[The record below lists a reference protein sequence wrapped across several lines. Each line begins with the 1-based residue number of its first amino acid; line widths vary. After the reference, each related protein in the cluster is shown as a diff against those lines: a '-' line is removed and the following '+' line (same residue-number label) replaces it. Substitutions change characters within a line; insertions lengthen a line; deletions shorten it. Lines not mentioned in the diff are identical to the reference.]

1 MFLSFTLVRPRFLIA
16 VLLLCAVAF
25 SGCSPTYVM
34 RAAYEEGKI
43 LWRREPIEEALK
55 KPDLDPKTRDKFE
68 LVLAAR
74 EYARDK
80 LKFNVK
86 GSYASY
92 SFVDRQTLS
101 YVLMAV
107 PKTDLKPYMWWFMIV
122 GNVPYKGYFSQD
134 EALAEA
140 KRFEKD
146 GYDTYIRT
154 SAAFSTLG
162 WFDDPLLAHLLRFDK
177 VTLADTIFHELF
189 HNTLYVGSAGAFNES
204 LANFV
209 GAHAAISFFRD
220 RYGEGSPE
228 HLRAISEWQEELEF
242 SRFLTDMA
250 ASLGELYAK
259 KIPLKETLRL
269 RDEVFSRAQKS
280 WAEEVKDRPD
290 HRYRSFAKVP
300 LNNAVLAQHMLYLRD
315 LDLFESVYQL
325 NGKDL
330 ARSVASIKDIVKA
343 GGDPYGDVRVLA
355 QNLEE
360 NSLRAANRLS
370 ESPNRVNVI
379 GNVR

>member
-1 MFLSFTLVRPRFLIA
+1 M
-16 VLLLCAVAF
+16 VLLSVAL

-34 RAAYEEGKI
+34 QAAVEEGKI
-43 LWRREPIEEALK
+43 LWRRQPIEEALN
-55 KPDLDPKTRDKFE
+55 KPDLDPKTRDKFKT
-68 LVLAAR
+68 VLAVR
-74 EYARDK
+74 EYARDQ

-86 GSYASY
+86 GSYSTV
-92 SFVDRQTLS
+92 SFVDRQNLS
-101 YVLMAV
+101 YVLMAT
-107 PKTDLKPYMWWFMIV
+107 PKTDLKPYMWWFFIV
-122 GNVPYKGYFSQD
+122 GDVPYKGYFTEE

-189 HNTLYVGSAGAFNES
+189 HNTLYVGGAGAFNES

-209 GAHAAISFFRD
+209 GAHAAIRFFHD
-220 RYGEGSPE
+220 QSGEGSPD
-228 HLRAISEWQEELEF
+228 HLRAVEEWEEELEF
-242 SRFLTDMA
+242 SRFLTGLA
-250 ASLGELYAK
+250 ATVKELYAR
-259 KIPLKETLRL
+259 KIPEAEKLKQRE
-269 RDEVFSRAQKS
+269 EIFSKAQQQ
-280 WAEEVKDRPD
+280 WAEKVADRPNN
-290 HRYRSFAKVP
+290 RYRSFAKKP
-300 LNNAVLAQHMLYLRD
+300 LNNAVLAHHLLYLRD

-325 NGKDL
+325 SGKDL
-330 ARSVASIKDIVKA
+330 AKSVASIKKSVKR
-343 GGDPYGDVRVLA
+343 GSDPFDDVHMLA

-360 NSLRAANRLS
+360 NNLRAANRLS

-379 GNVR
+379 GGAR

>member
-1 MFLSFTLVRPRFLIA
+1 MLLGFTLSRLRWMVAGL
-16 VLLLCAVAF
+16 VLFAVAF

-34 RAAYEEGKI
+34 QAAFEEGKI
-43 LWRREPIEEALK
+43 LWRRQPIEEALNNK
-55 KPDLDPKTRDKFE
+55 DLDPKSREKFE
-68 LVLAAR
+68 MVLAAR
-74 EYARDK
+74 DYARDR

-86 GSYASY
+86 GSYATY
-92 SFVDRQTLS
+92 SFVDRQNLS

-107 PKTDLKPYMWWFMIV
+107 PKTDLKPYKWWFVIV
-122 GNVPYKGYFSQD
+122 GDVPYKGYFSQE

-140 KRFEKD
+140 KRFEQQ

-209 GAHAAISFFRD
+209 GAHAAISFFRE
-220 RYGEGSPE
+220 RSGEGSPD
-228 HLRAISEWQEELEF
+228 HLRAVADWEEELEF
-242 SRFLTDMA
+242 SRFLSDMA
-250 ASLGELYAK
+250 ATLKDLYAK
-259 KIPLKETLRL
+259 NLPVEEKLRL
-269 RDEVFSRAQKS
+269 REQVFSKAQRD
-280 WAEEVKDRPD
+280 WTERMKDRPE
-290 HRYRSFAKVP
+290 HRYRSFTKVK
-300 LNNAVLAQHMLYLRD
+300 LNNAVLAQHLLYLRD

-325 NGKDL
+325 SGKDL
-330 ARSVASIKDIVKA
+330 AKSVVSIKDAVKK
-343 GGDPYGDVRVLA
+343 GSNPYDDVHLLA

-360 NSLRAANRLS
+360 KSLRAANRLS
-370 ESPNRVNVI
+370 DSANRVNVI
-379 GNVR
+379 GGAR

>member
-1 MFLSFTLVRPRFLIA
+1 MFLGFTLARPRFPVA

-25 SGCSPTYVM
+25 SGCSPAYIM
-34 RAAYEEGKI
+34 RAAFEEGKI
-43 LWRREPIEEALK
+43 LWRREPIEEALQ
-55 KPDLDPKTRDKFE
+55 KPDLDPKTRDQFK
-68 LVLAAR
+68 LVLAVR
-74 EYARDK
+74 EYARDQ

-92 SFVDRQTLS
+92 SFVDRQNLS

-107 PKTDLKPYMWWFMIV
+107 PKTDLKPHMWWFMVV
-122 GNVPYKGYFSQD
+122 GNVPYKGYFTQQ
-134 EALAEA
+134 EALADA

-154 SAAFSTLG
+154 SAAYSTLG

-189 HNTLYVGSAGAFNES
+189 HNTLYIGSAGAFNES
-204 LANFV
+204 IANFV

-220 RYGEGSPE
+220 RSGEGSPE
-228 HLRAISEWQEELEF
+228 HLRAMDQWEEELEF
-242 SRFLTDMA
+242 SRFLSDMA
-250 ASLGELYAK
+250 ASLEELYAK
-259 KIPLKETLRL
+259 KIPEQEKLRL
-269 RDEVFSRAQKS
+269 RDEVFTRAQKQ
-280 WAEEVKDRPD
+280 WAEQVSNRPH
-290 HRYRSFAKVP
+290 HRYGGFAKVT
-300 LNNAVLAQHMLYLRD
+300 LNNAVLAHHLLYLRD
-315 LDLFESVYQL
+315 LDLFETVYQL

-330 ARSVASIKDIVKA
+330 AKSVASIKDSVKN
-343 GGDPYGDVRVLA
+343 GTDPYGEVRMLA

-360 NSLRAANRLS
+360 KTLQARNRGA

-379 GNVR
+379 GGSR

>member
-1 MFLSFTLVRPRFLIA
+1 
-16 VLLLCAVAF
+16 
-25 SGCSPTYVM
+25 M

>member
-1 MFLSFTLVRPRFLIA
+1 MFSGFTPSRPRLLVAGLLIIA
-16 VLLLCAVAF
+16 VAL
-25 SGCSPTYVM
+25 SGCSPTYIM
-34 RAAYEEGKI
+34 KAAVEEGKI
-43 LWRREPIEEALK
+43 LWRREPIEDALK
-55 KPDLDPKTRDKFE
+55 RDDLDAKTREKFE
-68 LVLAAR
+68 LVLAVR
-74 EYARDK
+74 DYARDR

-92 SFVDRQTLS
+92 SFVDRQNLS

-107 PKTDLKPYMWWFMIV
+107 PKTDLTPYNWWFLVV
-122 GNVPYKGYFSQD
+122 GNVPYKGFFTQE

-209 GAHAAISFFRD
+209 GGHAAIAFFRD
-220 RYGEGSPE
+220 RFGEGSPE
-228 HLRAISEWQEELEF
+228 HLRAISEWEEELEF
-242 SRFLTDMA
+242 SRFLSDMS
-250 ASLGELYAK
+250 ASLKELYAK
-259 KIPLKETLRL
+259 NIPLEEKLRL
-269 RDEVFSRAQKS
+269 REQIFSKAQKD
-280 WAEEVKDRPD
+280 WADLVEVKPD
-290 HRYRSFAKVP
+290 HRYRSFANGK
-300 LNNAVLAQHMLYLRD
+300 LNNAVLAQHLLYLRD

-325 NGKDL
+325 TGKDL
-330 ARSVASIKDIVKA
+330 AKSVASIKDAVKK
-343 GGDPYGDVRVLA
+343 GSDPFDDVHVLA

-360 NSLRAANRLS
+360 QSLRAANRLS

-379 GNVR
+379 GGTR